1 MSLPQNWR
9 KVGQGLERPE
19 SVQVSADGAIYCSA
33 RGHGAC
39 RIDADGAQTLLAP
52 YTEIDGAPIL
62 PNGIA
67 LRGDGSILIANISD
81 AGGIYQIRDG
91 QISPYLT
98 EISGVPLPPVNF
110 VTVDAQDRVW
120 FSISSILRPRH
131 LAYRRDVANGQ
142 VWVIDDTGPRCVLEG
157 LHYTNEVRPDLEG
170 GWLYVAETFSQKIT
184 RFPLSKDLVAGMG
197 ETFAQFPRG
206 AFVDGFV
213 LDANG
218 GLFAAC
224 IVSNEVFHVAAD
236 GTLHLIASE
245 RDAAWVD
252 EVEAALDAGTMGRP
266 HFDKT
271 PSATLRNVSSV
282 TFADATR
289 TRLLC
294 GALLA
299 DYLVEVPIDGC
310 TR

>member
-9 KVGQGLERPE
+9 KVGQGLDRPE
-19 SVQVSADGAIYCSA
+19 SVQVGADGAIYCSA

-39 RIDADGAQTLLAP
+39 RIDADGTQTLLAP

-67 LRGDGSILIANISD
+67 LRADGSILVANISD
-81 AGGIYQIRDG
+81 AGGIYEIREG
-91 QISPYLT
+91 RLSPYLK
-98 EISGVPLPPVNF
+98 EIAGAPLPPVNF

-120 FSISSILRPRH
+120 FSISSTLRPRH

-142 VWVIDDTGPRCVLEG
+142 VWVIDAAGPRCVLEG
-157 LHYTNEVRPDLEG
+157 LHYTNEVRPDLDA

-184 RFPLSKDLVAGMG
+184 RFPLSRNLVAGTG

-213 LDANG
+213 LDGRG
-218 GLFAAC
+218 GLIAAC
-224 IVSNEVFHVAAD
+224 IVSNEVFQVNASGA
-236 GTLHLIASE
+236 LAVIASD

-252 EVEAALDAGTMGRP
+252 EVEAALDAGTMGRL

-282 TFADATR
+282 AFADATR

-299 DYLVEVPIDGC
+299 DYLVEIPIDVGAG
-310 TR
+310 